1 MADTAKAVRRSRN
14 WRTIV
19 FRVLAFLAAL
29 LFVTNLRLVLEPWLA
44 QGIPAFR
51 QWSDAMTV
59 AIAILTVGSLAAVIW
74 RPRAMPLPLQYLAIA
89 TVLAVIEIAPF
100 EGPYIFLVVIP
111 LVIVIAAYPEP
122 RALMSLSPTNAI
134 SLPLLALGL
143 LATVSLAPGLW
154 LALSREMQGV
164 SGDWI
169 TNFEHTVSLLL
180 AGLLTSTRRPG
191 WRVLGILTGA
201 VFLYL
206 GAAALALP
214 DAPGSWGTVGGILAL
229 LCGAGY
235 ITLTLFEVPRK
246 GAANRGV
253 R

>member
-1 MADTAKAVRRSRN
+1 MADTEKAVRRSRD

-29 LFVTNLRLVLEPWLA
+29 LFVTNLRLVIEPWLA

-122 RALMSLSPTNAI
+122 RALMSLSPTNSI
-134 SLPLLALGL
+134 SRPLLALSL

-154 LALSREMQGV
+154 LAFNRE
-164 SGDWI
+164 
-169 TNFEHTVSLLL
+169 L
-180 AGLLTSTRRPG
+180 
-191 WRVLGILTGA
+191 
-201 VFLYL
+201 
-206 GAAALALP
+206 
-214 DAPGSWGTVGGILAL
+214 
-229 LCGAGY
+229 
-235 ITLTLFEVPRK
+235 
-246 GAANRGV
+246 
-253 R
+253 